1 MRNLSLECL
10 LPTNIARVHHQGR
23 FKHSNMHSISTY
35 FVTLYLLGSSKT
47 FFREKNLIG
56 QPFQR
61 GGQKCNKSDDKVTL
75 FFNGVMPHKGVKLH
89 GFVGPY
95 KDRDN
100 MRELER
106 GDL

>member
-23 FKHSNMHSISTY
+23 SKNSYMHSVSTY
-35 FVTLYLLGSSKT
+35 FRHFVYLVARSL
-47 FFREKNLIG
+47 FLREKNIDG

-89 GFVGPY
+89 GLVGPY
-95 KDRDN
+95 KDCDN
-100 MRELER
+100 IRELER